1 MNTFTP
7 GATARYVR
15 MILLAV
21 VVLATSCAK
30 KMTFQQSTVVPT
42 AEGRVKIKKDDNG
55 NYAINLKVTHLA
67 PPDRL
72 TPPKKV
78 YIAWLVTENERAR
91 NIGQLRSTKG
101 FFTRKYNAS
110 LDAVSV
116 YKPIRIFITAEDD
129 ATPTFPGSPTVL
141 TAQ

>member
-1 MNTFTP
+1 MKNYTLWTP
-7 GATARYVR
+7 AHCVR
-15 MILLAV
+15 LILLMAV
-21 VVLATSCAK
+21 VLTTSCAK
-30 KMTFQQSTVVPT
+30 KMAFQTSTVVPT
-42 AEGRVKIKKDDNG
+42 AEGKVKIKKDNNS
-55 NYAINLKVTHLA
+55 NYSISIKVTHLA

-91 NIGQLRSTKG
+91 NLGQLKSTKG
-101 FFTRKYNAS
+101 FFTRKYSGS

-116 YKPIRIFITAEDD
+116 YKPIRIFITAEDNP
-129 ATPTFPGSPTVL
+129 TPAFPGSPTVL